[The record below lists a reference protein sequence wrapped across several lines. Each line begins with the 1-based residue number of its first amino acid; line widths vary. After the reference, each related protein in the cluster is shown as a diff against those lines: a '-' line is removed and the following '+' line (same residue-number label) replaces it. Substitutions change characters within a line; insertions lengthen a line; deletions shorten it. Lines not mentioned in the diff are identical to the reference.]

1 MYNAMAWRCS
11 SGQGKPR
18 HPALKELTGSSPD
31 LLAHV
36 LCVWNDHSPPP
47 SPTCCMFKP
56 PHSLGSVLYVFS
68 VLKLVLRTSGQ
79 KSSLLMLTS
88 PLLCFFFFFFFF
100 LHYRHLRTFF
110 SLSQYRLQKVRGCD
124 LHKKICLLHSISH
137 NDVNTLKYAINV
149 C

>member
-88 PLLCFFFFFFFF
+88 PLLCFFFFFFFSCIIDIWGLSSLF
-100 LHYRHLRTFF
+100 LSIDSRKSGVVTYIKRFASCTASLIMTWTHL
-110 SLSQYRLQKVRGCD
+110 SMQ
-124 LHKKICLLHSISH
+124 
-137 NDVNTLKYAINV
+137 
-149 C
+149 